1 MGEYYYKP
9 AGAYA
14 LSFYLCYWN
23 KRAHLSKN

>member
-14 LSFYLCYWN
+14 LSFYLCY
-23 KRAHLSKN
+23 